1 MMFLSPRD
9 ISIPS
14 ILEKK
19 SSIRGGRPRFQTL
32 RCRDPIHGDEK
43 SIEPVGFPSKMK
55 TRDVSSEGKS
65 FPLFTTGYA
74 SSGNRRVSMRAAS
87 RG

>member
-55 TRDVSSEGKS
+55 TRDVSSEEKS